1 MKPAKFEYE
10 RARDVQ
16 NALELLG
23 QAGGDG
29 KLLAGGQSLVPMMNL
44 RLAQPGVLVDIRKL
58 EELTRVEQSNG
69 HLFVGAAVT
78 HASIEDGKVPDV
90 TNGMMPYV
98 AHRIAY
104 RAVRNRGTVG
114 GSLAH
119 FDPAGD
125 WPTAMYA
132 LGAEAV
138 VRGKGGERT
147 VPVSDLFIGPF
158 MTALD
163 LEEVLEGVRVPALS
177 ANARWAYY
185 KVWRKTGDFAD
196 SIGAVVV
203 DPDRGFS
210 RVVVGATDGAPIAL
224 AGVAEGLLGANGAG
238 QAEAFTIDAA
248 KSAISETGASFDSFE
263 LQIHAT
269 AVSRAVQEAFKK

>member
-16 NALELLG
+16 NALELLR
-23 QAGGDG
+23 QTDGDG
-29 KLLAGGQSLVPMMNL
+29 KLIAGGQSLVPMMNL
-44 RLAQPGVLVDIRKL
+44 RLAQPGVLVDIRRL
-58 EELTRVEQSNG
+58 EELARVEQSNG
-69 HLFVGAAVT
+69 HLFVGATVT
-78 HASIEDGKVPDV
+78 HAAIEDGKVPDV
-90 TNGMMPYV
+90 TKGMMPYV

-104 RAVRNRGTVG
+104 RAVRNRGTIG

-125 WPTAMYA
+125 WPTAMYT

-138 VRGKGGERT
+138 VRGAGGQRT
-147 VPVSDLFIGPF
+147 VPVSELFMGPF
-158 MTALD
+158 MTVLD
-163 LEEVLEGVRVPALS
+163 LEEIVEGVRVPVLS
-177 ANARWAYY
+177 DGARWAYY
-185 KVWRKTGDFAD
+185 KVWRKTGDFAE

-224 AGVAEGLLGANGAG
+224 SGVAESLLGSSASE
-238 QAEAFTIDAA
+238 QAAAFSIDAA
-248 KSAISETGASFDSFE
+248 KSAITETGASFDSFD

-269 AVSRAVQEAFKK
+269 AVSRAVQEAFAK